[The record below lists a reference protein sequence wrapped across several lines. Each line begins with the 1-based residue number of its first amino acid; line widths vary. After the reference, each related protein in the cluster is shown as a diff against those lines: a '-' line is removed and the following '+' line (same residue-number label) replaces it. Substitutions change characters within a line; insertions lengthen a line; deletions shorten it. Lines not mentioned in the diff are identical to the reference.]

1 MKGNLNQEPHYLTI
15 NRYRC
20 GVYMFLTKIYER
32 EVTTELLREFS
43 GSSSPLM
50 QIGDLGELEVG
61 ELKEGFRTL
70 RGYLQGLADRNLEE
84 VRLELAAEYADLF
97 LGIAGK
103 PPHPSESV
111 YSSKEQLVMGK
122 ARDEVLDF
130 YRKAGLE
137 KVKDFTEPEDHIALE
152 LSFMALLCQRTQDA
166 LEGNNKKKAN
176 EYLRIQKDF
185 IEKHPARWVPQLTKD
200 VLEQAEVDF
209 YKGVA
214 MITDGFIEMEKRTI
228 DELLDEIEDV

>member
-1 MKGNLNQEPHYLTI
+1 MKTNLSPGPDYLAV
-15 NRYRC
+15 NRNRC
-20 GVYMFLTKIYER
+20 GVYTFLAKMYER
-32 EVTTELLREFS
+32 EVTTELLRELS
-43 GSSSPLM
+43 SSSSPLI
-50 QIGDLGELEVG
+50 QIGDLGELEKG
-61 ELKEGFRTL
+61 KLKEGFQTL
-70 RGYLQGLADRNLEE
+70 RGYLQGLAGRNLEE

-111 YSSKEQLVMGK
+111 YSSNDHLVMGK

-137 KVKDFTEPEDHIALE
+137 KVKEFTEPEDHIAIE
-152 LSFMALLCQRTQDA
+152 LNFMALLCQRTVDV
-166 LEGNNKKKAN
+166 LEGNDKKKAN

-185 IEKHPARWVPQLTKD
+185 VEKHLAQWVPQLAKD

-228 DELLDEIEDV
+228 DELLGRIQDA